1 MKLSSISKNIT
12 IATLAVLMSHIPN
25 VALADVVIQK
35 QEMISAGSVLADISR
50 EEAAKEVKNYLS
62 KTEVQAELMKHG
74 LTADEV
80 STRLASLSKQELQ
93 QLAGQVQEAR
103 AGGDILV
110 TILIVVLIIYLIKRI

>member
-12 IATLAVLMSHIPN
+12 IATLTVLMSHIPN
-25 VALADVVIQK
+25 VALADVAIQK

-80 STRLASLSKQELQ
+80 NTRLASLSKQELQ

>member
-12 IATLAVLMSHIPN
+12 IAALTVLMSHVPN
-25 VALADVVIQK
+25 VALADVVIQR
-35 QEMISAGSVLADISR
+35 QEMVSAGSVLADISR

-80 STRLASLSKQELQ
+80 NTRLASLSKQELQ

-103 AGGDILV
+103 AGGDVLV
-110 TILIVVLIIYLIKRI
+110 TILVVILIIFLVQRI